1 MCGIAGFFG
10 PPDDVLLRSMTA
22 ALAHRGPDDSG
33 FLETDEASL
42 GFRRLSIIDLEHGN
56 QPVST
61 EDGLVHLIYNGE
73 VYNFRELRAE
83 LESLGHR
90 FCSAGDAEVVLHAYA
105 EWGPRCFTRFNG
117 MGAVALLEERGPVSR
132 LVVGRVHFG
141 IKPLF
146 YARSGNRILF
156 ASEIKAI
163 LEDRTFPR
171 RVNEQLMYEYLAYG
185 LFDHT
190 DSTLFDGVLTVPAAA
205 YATIDATGV
214 CVERYWEPVLGE
226 DGSPDPAVFRAA
238 FERAV
243 ARRLVADVP
252 VGVCLSGG
260 LDSSSICAV
269 LGAGLEG
276 HVADSASLGD
286 RLKTFSVVF
295 PGDPID
301 ESGYIDTVVE
311 ATHAESSRAEPT
323 SADLVRDLEPWIWHV
338 EEPMVSSAPFAMWT
352 VMGLARQQVTVVFDG
367 QGGDELLAGYDHY
380 PYVYLRE
387 LLRKRRF
394 VSFLREAVRWR
405 DVLLPLIG
413 RRLRHRVRG
422 VEVNELLEPG
432 FTDGRPKPLDD
443 RVQDDLKLRLLQ
455 DFTTYSLP
463 PLLRYEDRTSMA
475 HSLETRS
482 PFLDQEL
489 VELILRLPASAIIDQ
504 GWNRRILR
512 EGLRD
517 VLPDTVYRRRK
528 KIGFTTPEF
537 RWFRQER
544 TALEALLRSPTF
556 TARKYWRGP
565 AVAEAFGRACDG
577 EREESMFFWRVINA
591 EIWLRLFFDADRV
604 VDQPRSELPAEASRG
619 CPPSARGPSRCRRA
633 RRSAGPAASA
643 GARRS
648 TC

>member
-10 PPDDVLLRSMTA
+10 PPDSALLRAMTA
-22 ALAHRGPDDSG
+22 GLMHRGPDDFG

-42 GFRRLSIIDLEHGN
+42 GFRRLSIIDLQHGN

-61 EDGLVHLIYNGE
+61 ADDLVHLIYNGE
-73 VYNFRELRAE
+73 VYNFRELRTE
-83 LESLGHR
+83 LEHLGHC
-90 FCSAGDAEVVLHAYA
+90 FCTAGDAEVVLHAYV

-117 MGAVALLEERGPVSR
+117 MWAVALLDRRGPVPR
-132 LVVGRVHFG
+132 LVLGRDHFG

-146 YARSGNRILF
+146 YARSGDRILF

-163 LEDRTFPR
+163 LQDCAFPR
-171 RVNEQLMYEYLAYG
+171 RVNDQLMYEYLAYG

-190 DSTLFDGVLTVPAAA
+190 DSTLFDGVRTVPAAA
-205 YATIDATGV
+205 YATVDDTGIR
-214 CVERYWEPVLGE
+214 VERYWEPVLAE

-269 LGAGLEG
+269 LAGGLEA
-276 HVADSASLGD
+276 HVPDSASLGD

-301 ESGYIDTVVE
+301 ETAYIDTVVE
-311 ATHAESSRAEPT
+311 ATHAQSSRVEPT
-323 SADLVRDLEPWIWHV
+323 SADLVREMESWVWHV

-352 VMGLARQQVTVVFDG
+352 VMGLARQHVKVVLDG

-394 VSFLREAVRWR
+394 LNFVREAARWR
-405 DVLLPLIG
+405 DVILPLIS
-413 RRLRHRVRG
+413 RRLRQRLLG
-422 VEVNELLEPG
+422 VKVNDLLEPD

-463 PLLRYEDRTSMA
+463 PLLRYEDRISMA
-475 HSLETRS
+475 HSLETRL

-489 VELILRLPASAIIDQ
+489 VELILRLPASAIVDQ

-517 VLPDTVYRRRK
+517 VLPDAIYRRRK
-528 KIGFTTPEF
+528 KIGLTTPEF
-537 RWFRQER
+537 RWFRRER
-544 TALEALLRSPTF
+544 PALEALLRSPSF

-577 EREESMFFWRVINA
+577 NREESMFFWRSINA
-591 EIWLRLFFDADRV
+591 EVWLRLFFDEREEGIAAR
-604 VDQPRSELPAEASRG
+604 EAL
-619 CPPSARGPSRCRRA
+619 
-633 RRSAGPAASA
+633 AAV
-643 GARRS
+643 
-648 TC
+648 